1 MKYLAFEALYPLSM
15 LPGCLQWF
23 KTSNSLE
30 TSKFCFDAKTSEKLE
45 DFAGLTCVLQ
55 QWSSKSS
62 TETCGLFMELKGE
75 MLYKNGKVIPQR
87 WKKTKN
93 KSILIPADFS
103 RLACKVS
110 F

>member
-15 LPGCLQWF
+15 LPGCLKWF

-62 TETCGLFMELKGE
+62 TETCGLFMELKGGE
-75 MLYKNGKVIPQR
+75 IVQK
-87 WKKTKN
+87 WKSNSSKMEKN
-93 KSILIPADFS
+93 KKQIHPYS
-103 RLACKVS
+103 C
-110 F
+110 